1 MTQKVPKPHSIL
13 ISGAQDRFRLLQLD
27 STSRRVGCGL
37 HHRHDFKCAIG
48 AASLY
53 LSSLAVPPPASRSR
67 GEVGHCAG
75 LGEVAAGAE
84 IGSDA
89 GGGTANQYVG
99 LPNAWTATDAGT
111 RLRF

>member
-1 MTQKVPKPHSIL
+1 MTKKVPKPHSIL

-75 LGEVAAGAE
+75 LGEVAARAE

-89 GGGTANQYVG
+89 GAGTANQNG
-99 LPNAWTATDAGT
+99 GAPKPHCAAEAGT
-111 RLRF
+111 V